1 MKRLINRLAAS
12 TQDLAIVGLLASV
25 AVSATGAAMAQ
36 QSPEG
41 PAVFMADTSGTTVAV
56 GADALMARAQEL
68 SEVRVIVELNTNFA
82 AGAERSA
89 TAAFNQRAEIESA
102 QQSMMA
108 ALEKPSDVRDFK
120 TVPYMAMTVSPSD
133 LSRMMNM
140 PGVKSIHEDVAV
152 PPSLSESV
160 PLIEANRLWW
170 KGQTGEGAI
179 VAVLDSGTRADHL
192 AFRDPDGSKIV
203 GSACFSSFT
212 AFSVSVCPNGQT
224 TQVDN
229 RSSRAGPNCSNS
241 VTQCDHGTHV
251 AAIAAGF
258 QRGNHGV
265 ARGADILSVQVFS
278 SFSSSSSCGAAAV
291 PCARTWTSDQIAGLE
306 QVLIWKQSGMNIA
319 AANMSL
325 GGGVQEGYCDDDP
338 RKAIIDN
345 LRAAGVAT
353 VIASGNSSS
362 DDGVLAPGCI
372 SSAVTVGSTT
382 KTDDLSSFSN
392 HAQMVDLLAP
402 GNAISAAYALGDRRS
417 LISYRGTSMA
427 TPHVAGAFA
436 LLKAARPDATV
447 DQIERALKCT
457 GVQVARNNMPK
468 PRISVLDAYKRFINP
483 QTRMIIN
490 FNQPKGVDRWNDILG
505 NWTHESD
512 RMRVI
517 ADRNQAW
524 YLTQA
529 PFCANNI
536 QVTAEMQRTYPD
548 DSTQYGGIILS
559 SAASDDGT
567 FSGLAFLYSVSP
579 SGENK
584 AAVVEIENLDGFIHP
599 VLNPTDFLCNQAFS
613 GKERGQLRKLVAEKR
628 GNTLVFIIDGQT
640 VCSVE
645 TDARFTDGQA
655 GILMAAPANS
665 PGHQLEVLRVRLQ
678 ALEQ

>member
-1 MKRLINRLAAS
+1 MKRLINRIAAS
-12 TQDLAIVGLLASV
+12 TQDLAVVGLLASV
-25 AVSATGAAMAQ
+25 AVSATGAALAQ
-36 QSPEG
+36 EAREAPT
-41 PAVFMADTSGTTVAV
+41 VFMSSPSGRFVAV
-56 GADALMARAQEL
+56 GADALMARAQEAN
-68 SEVRVIVELNTNFA
+68 EVRVIVELNTSFA
-82 AGAERSA
+82 SGAERNA
-89 TAAFNQRAEIESA
+89 AAAFNQRARIEDA
-102 QQSMMA
+102 QESMMGE
-108 ALEKPSDVRDFK
+108 LENPSNVKGFK
-120 TVPYMAMTVSPSD
+120 TVPYMAMTVSPTD

-140 PGVKSIHEDVAV
+140 PGVRSIHEDVAV
-152 PPSLSESV
+152 PPSLADSV
-160 PLIEANRLWW
+160 GLTEGNRLWW
-170 KGQTGEGAI
+170 KGQTGEGAV
-179 VAVLDSGTRADHL
+179 VAILDTGTRPDHF
-192 AFRDPDGSKIV
+192 AFRDPAGPKIV

-212 AFSVSVCPNGQT
+212 AFSLSVCPNGQT
-224 TQVDN
+224 SQVSDLDG
-229 RSSRAGPNCSNS
+229 SAAPNCSDS
-241 VTQCDHGTHV
+241 ITGCDHGTHV

-258 QRGNHGV
+258 QRGNHGM

-278 SFSSSSSCGAAAV
+278 SFTNRADCGSSV

-306 QVLIWKQSGMNIA
+306 QVLIWKQSGMNVA

-325 GGGVQEGYCDDDP
+325 GGGLQEGYCDDDP

-353 VIASGNSSS
+353 VTASGNSYS
-362 DDGVLAPGCI
+362 DDSVLAPGCI

-382 KTDDLSSFSN
+382 KEDALSDFSN

-402 GNAISAAYALGDRRS
+402 GSDILAANASGDSRATHVFN
-417 LISYRGTSMA
+417 GTSMA

-436 LLKAARPDATV
+436 LFKAARPDATV

-457 GVQVARNNMPK
+457 GIQVTRNDMPK

-517 ADRNQAW
+517 TDGNQVW
-524 YLTQA
+524 HLTQA
-529 PFCANNI
+529 PFCANDI
-536 QVTAEMQRTYPD
+536 QVTAQMQRTYTD

-584 AAVVEIENLDGFIHP
+584 AAVVEIENLNGFIHP
-599 VLNPTDFLCNQAFS
+599 VLNPTDFLCNQVFS